1 MKKNYKNATGVN
13 TLIIITVDFDAR
25 RRYRYAA
32 IYSIVMIGMTMYRR
46 NKLLLLY
53 KKKQNKFLTQWF
65 LFHRINRSFDSIY
78 KSNKV

>member
-53 KKKQNKFLTQWF
+53 KKKTKQISNAVIFISPNKPKLWQY
-65 LFHRINRSFDSIY
+65 LQ
-78 KSNKV
+78 K